1 MVLVALDF
9 DGSLS
14 QSDMTVLLGREYDV
28 APEVR
33 GLAEQGLRGEVD
45 FSTSLRQRVSLLR
58 GMPERL
64 VDAAFDRCKLRVGAA
79 ALVGDLRRSD
89 VTVAVVTGGFERG
102 VERTLDRAGVAVD
115 HVVANRLIAENGA
128 LTGEV
133 DGPLVDGGKEGV
145 LEELAVVEGVPLD
158 RTIAVGD
165 GRTDLRMLQVAG
177 TGIGFDPA
185 PVVDRHSDVVVTSIR
200 KLRLYLEQH
209 GVIDA
214 ERIRR

>member
-14 QSDMTVLLGREYDV
+14 QTDMTVLLGREYDV
-28 APEVR
+28 AHEVR
-33 GLAEQGLRGEVD
+33 GLAEQGLRGEIDVP
-45 FSTSLRQRVSLLR
+45 TSLRQRVSLLR

-64 VDAAFDRCKLRVGAA
+64 VDAAFDHCKLREGAA
-79 ALVGDLRRSD
+79 DLVGDLRRSD
-89 VTVAVVTGGFERG
+89 VSVAIVTGGFERG
-102 VERTLDRAGVAVD
+102 VERALDRAGVAVD
-115 HVVANRLIAENGA
+115 HVVANRLVAENGA

-133 DGPLVDGGKEGV
+133 DGPLVEGRKEGV
-145 LEELAVVEGVPLD
+145 LQELAVAEGVPID

-165 GRTDLRMLQVAG
+165 GTTDLRMLQVAG

-185 PVVDRHSDVVVTSIR
+185 PVVEKHCDVVVTSVG